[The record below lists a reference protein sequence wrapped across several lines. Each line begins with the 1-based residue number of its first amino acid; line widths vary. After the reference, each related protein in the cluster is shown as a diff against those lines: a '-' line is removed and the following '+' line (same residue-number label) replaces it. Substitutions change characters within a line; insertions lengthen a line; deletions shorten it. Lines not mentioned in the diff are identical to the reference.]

1 MQNFYEFTNLNSSK
15 LQWPQEIYKRSID
28 CKHFKIEPEKWFF
41 RDFFGSHLIFEIH
54 GCCSSEPVDPTK
66 NVIETEIVEFQKVK

>member
-1 MQNFYEFTNLNSSK
+1 M
-15 LQWPQEIYKRSID
+15 EIYWLEALQIRAWKMI
-28 CKHFKIEPEKWFF
+28 FFF

-66 NVIETEIVEFQKVK
+66 IS